1 MPIQGP
7 GPSQLSMTNN
17 SMSIPSNNHG
27 SMGAYN
33 HSVPSSQS
41 IPGQS
46 QMTISQ
52 GQPMANYGP
61 RPNINMAPN
70 QGKEIDCWLST
81 KSRIITRGNALT
93 LLNY

>member
-1 MPIQGP
+1 MA
-7 GPSQLSMTNN
+7 
-17 SMSIPSNNHG
+17 
-27 SMGAYN
+27 AYN

-52 GQPMANYGP
+52 GQPMASYGP

-70 QGKEIDCWLST
+70 QGKEIDCWPST
-81 KSRIITRGNALT
+81 KSRIITRGNAFT